1 MILKQSPIVFLAIV
15 SLFLQAFLL
24 ISLISFFT
32 GIYNAYAAF
41 AGGDPKLI
49 AGHISSGIVISLI
62 QIAPAI
68 VGYFINYMLLK
79 NKRVNDFAL
88 LKSALK
94 FYAFIWLLFIPI
106 GTILGAKLLTQ
117 LKKG

>member
-1 MILKQSPIVFLAIV
+1 MILKQSSIVFLAIA
-15 SLFLQAFLL
+15 SLFLQVFLL

-32 GIYNAYAAF
+32 GFHSAYTAF

-62 QIAPAI
+62 QMVPAL
-68 VGYFINYMLLK
+68 VGYFISYMLIK

-94 FYAFIWLLFIPI
+94 FFAYLWLLFIPI
-106 GTILGAKLLTQ
+106 GTVLGAKLLTK
-117 LKKG
+117 LNKG

>member
-1 MILKQSPIVFLAIV
+1 MNKLLLFLC
-15 SLFLQAFLL
+15 LFLQAFIIL
-24 ISLISFFT
+24 SLISFFT
-32 GIYNAYAAF
+32 GIYNAYIVF

-49 AGHISSGIVISLI
+49 AGHIASGIVISLI

-68 VGYFINYMLLK
+68 VGYFISYMLLK

-88 LKSALK
+88 LKPALK
-94 FYAFIWLLFIPI
+94 FYAYLWLLFIPI

>member
-1 MILKQSPIVFLAIV
+1 MILKQSSIVFLAVV

-32 GIYNAYAAF
+32 SIYNAYVTF

-68 VGYFINYMLLK
+68 AGYFISYTLIK

-94 FYAFIWLLFIPI
+94 FYAYLWLLFIPI